1 MKIILASKN
10 QDKIKEIGKIL
21 NRSNRTLVTCNDM
34 DIPEVEETG
43 STFVEN
49 AILKARSAS
58 ISTGLAAI
66 ADDSGIEVDYLN
78 AEPGIKSA
86 RYSGNNATNESNN
99 LKLLEDLYG
108 VPHENRK
115 ACYRCVIVYMRFPDD
130 PFPVITS
137 GSWHG
142 YITDKLV
149 GCNGFGYD
157 PLFYLPDYDK
167 TSAQIS
173 SDLKN
178 KISHRAQ
185 ALIKLEK
192 YFEKE
197 GVMKWA
203 EELSFLYSSLRC
215 DLVAQLTL
223 SLDYLIL

>member
-21 NRSNRTLVTCNDM
+21 RSSKRTLMTCNDI

-58 ISTGLAAI
+58 LITGLAAI

-78 AEPGIKSA
+78 AQPGIKSA
-86 RYSGNNATNESNN
+86 RYSGDNATNESNN
-99 LKLLEDLYG
+99 LKLLKALDG
-108 VPHENRK
+108 VPYEKRK

-137 GSWHG
+137 GSWEG
-142 YITDKLV
+142 YITEQLI
-149 GCNGFGYD
+149 GSNGFGYD
-157 PLFYLPDYDK
+157 PLFYLPEYDK

-173 SDLKN
+173 SSLKN
-178 KISHRAQ
+178 KISHRAK
-185 ALIKLEK
+185 ALKKLED
-192 YFEKE
+192 YFNK
-197 GVMKWA
+197 
-203 EELSFLYSSLRC
+203 
-215 DLVAQLTL
+215 
-223 SLDYLIL
+223 

>member
-21 NRSNRTLVTCNDM
+21 NRSNRTLVTCNDI

-58 ISTGLAAI
+58 LSTGLPAI

-78 AEPGIKSA
+78 AKPGIKSA
-86 RYSGNNATNESNN
+86 RYSGENATNESNN
-99 LKLLEDLYG
+99 LKLLGALNG
-108 VPHENRK
+108 VSYKDRK

-142 YITDKLV
+142 YITEKLI
-149 GCNGFGYD
+149 GNNGFGYD
-157 PLFYLPDYDK
+157 PLFYLPEYDK

-185 ALIKLEK
+185 ALIKLEE

-197 GVMKWA
+197 EVSA
-203 EELSFLYSSLRC
+203 
-215 DLVAQLTL
+215 
-223 SLDYLIL
+223 

>member
-21 NRSNRTLVTCNDM
+21 NRANRTLVTCNDI

-43 STFVEN
+43 STFIEN

-66 ADDSGIEVDYLN
+66 ADDSGIEVDYLD
-78 AEPGIKSA
+78 AKPGIKSA

-99 LKLLEDLYG
+99 LKLLKALDG
-108 VPHENRK
+108 VPHEKRK
-115 ACYRCVIVYMRFPDD
+115 ARYRCVIVYMRFPDD

-178 KISHRAQ
+178 RISHRAQ

-192 YFEKE
+192 YFEQ
-197 GVMKWA
+197 
-203 EELSFLYSSLRC
+203 EEVSK
-215 DLVAQLTL
+215 
-223 SLDYLIL
+223 

>member
-21 NRSNRTLVTCNDM
+21 SRSNRMLVTCNDM

-58 ISTGLAAI
+58 LSTGLPAI
-66 ADDSGIEVDYLN
+66 ADDSGIEVDYLD
-78 AEPGIKSA
+78 AKPGIKSA
-86 RYSGNNATNESNN
+86 RYSGENATNESNN
-99 LKLLEDLYG
+99 LKLLEALNG
-108 VPHENRK
+108 VSYKDRK

-142 YITDKLV
+142 YITERLI
-149 GCNGFGYD
+149 GNNGFGYD
-157 PLFYLPDYDK
+157 PLFYLPEYDK

-185 ALIKLEK
+185 ALIKLEE

-197 GVMKWA
+197 EVNA
-203 EELSFLYSSLRC
+203 
-215 DLVAQLTL
+215 
-223 SLDYLIL
+223 

>member
-43 STFVEN
+43 PTFVEN

-58 ISTGLAAI
+58 LSTGLPAI

-86 RYSGNNATNESNN
+86 RYSGENATNESNN
-99 LKLLEDLYG
+99 LKLLGALNG
-108 VPHENRK
+108 VSSKDRK

-142 YITDKLV
+142 YITERLI
-149 GCNGFGYD
+149 GNNGFGYD
-157 PLFYLPDYDK
+157 PLFYLPEYDK
-167 TSAQIS
+167 TSAEIS

-185 ALIKLEK
+185 ALIKLEE
-192 YFEKE
+192 YFEKKE
-197 GVMKWA
+197 VGA
-203 EELSFLYSSLRC
+203 
-215 DLVAQLTL
+215 
-223 SLDYLIL
+223 

>member
-21 NRSNRTLVTCNDM
+21 NRTNRTLVTCNDK

-78 AEPGIKSA
+78 AKPGIKSA

-99 LKLLEDLYG
+99 LKLLEALDG
-108 VPHENRK
+108 VPHEKRK

-178 KISHRAQ
+178 RISHRAQ

-192 YFEKE
+192 YFEQ
-197 GVMKWA
+197 
-203 EELSFLYSSLRC
+203 EEVSK
-215 DLVAQLTL
+215 
-223 SLDYLIL
+223 

>member
-21 NRSNRTLVTCNDM
+21 NRSNRKLITCNDV

-58 ISTGLAAI
+58 LSTGLPSI

-78 AEPGIKSA
+78 AKPGIKSA
-86 RYSGNNATNESNN
+86 RYSGENATNESNN
-99 LKLLEDLYG
+99 LKLLGALNGLPYKD
-108 VPHENRK
+108 RK
-115 ACYRCVIVYMRFPDD
+115 ACYRCIIVYMRFPDD

-142 YITDKLV
+142 YITDRLI
-149 GCNGFGYD
+149 GINGFGYD
-157 PLFYLPDYDK
+157 PVFYLPEYDK

-185 ALIKLEK
+185 ALIKLEE
-192 YFEKE
+192 YFKKE
-197 GVMKWA
+197 EV
-203 EELSFLYSSLRC
+203 S
-215 DLVAQLTL
+215 T
-223 SLDYLIL
+223 

>member
-1 MKIILASKN
+1 VKIILASKN

-21 NRSNRTLVTCNDM
+21 NRANRTLVTCNDI

-43 STFVEN
+43 STFIEN

-66 ADDSGIEVDYLN
+66 ADDSGIEVDYLD
-78 AEPGIKSA
+78 AKPGIKSA
-86 RYSGNNATNESNN
+86 RYSGNNATHESNN
-99 LKLLEDLYG
+99 LKLLKALDG
-108 VPHENRK
+108 VPHEKRK

-178 KISHRAQ
+178 RISHRAQ

-192 YFEKE
+192 YFEQ
-197 GVMKWA
+197 
-203 EELSFLYSSLRC
+203 EEVSK
-215 DLVAQLTL
+215 
-223 SLDYLIL
+223 